1 MGTTRP
7 RRLFL
12 RGVSAVFL
20 LGMLS
25 LLSGCTIGPPSQR
38 NLEDEKTLEQL
49 ERTLRGIEAA
59 ETAQ

>member
-1 MGTTRP
+1 MSTTRP

-25 LLSGCTIGPPSQR
+25 LLSGCTGGRPSQR
-38 NLEDEKTLEQL
+38 NLQNEKTLEQL
-49 ERTLRGIEAA
+49 ERTLRGVEAS